1 MDRNR
6 DDSVKQ
12 VSILK
17 SLGRM
22 IRRDW
27 KTIPNMLSYF
37 RLLLIPVF
45 VFLYI
50 DRNNYT
56 LAAAIILVS
65 GLTDIA
71 DGFIARHFNMVSD
84 LGKALDPL
92 ADKLTQFAIFICLA
106 ERYRLIILFICVFAV
121 KELMVAYL
129 GIKVLKCTGTVNSA
143 KWYGKITTLVTEAVA
158 LILVF
163 VTDISLII
171 ADVLIL
177 ISLAFVLFS
186 FVMYVRRYTV
196 IIKESTDKGESAG

>member
-1 MDRNR
+1 MDRNKGG
-6 DDSVKQ
+6 SKNGI
-12 VSILK
+12 SIFR
-17 SLGRM
+17 SFGRI

-27 KTIPNMLSYF
+27 KTVPNMLSYF

-45 VFLYI
+45 IFLYI
-50 DRNNYT
+50 GRNNYT
-56 LAAAIILVS
+56 WAAVIILIS

-143 KWYGKITTLVTEAVA
+143 KWYGKITTLVTEATA

-163 VTDISLII
+163 VTDISLVI
-171 ADVLIL
+171 ADALIL
-177 ISLAFVLFS
+177 ISLAFALFS
-186 FVMYVRRYTV
+186 LVMYVRRYTV